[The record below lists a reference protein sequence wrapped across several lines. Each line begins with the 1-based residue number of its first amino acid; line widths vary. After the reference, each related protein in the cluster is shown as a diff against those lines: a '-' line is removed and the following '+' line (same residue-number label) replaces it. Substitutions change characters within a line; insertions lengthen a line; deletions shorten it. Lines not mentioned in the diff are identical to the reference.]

1 MIKQWVVWI
10 AALWVPLFIY
20 SLLPSPQHPNSHLLE
35 YSVYRAMPVMFL
47 YVVVDS
53 TKCVTL
59 NILRSTGRPQIT
71 VWGNLVA
78 CLAIMLPLGWVLA
91 VKMSYGKSLTRFT
104 AGVISTVI
112 FHWIVWWP
120 VNISLYFLFR
130 PITNYEH
137 VLFFSILCHKIT
149 SQGWLV
155 FGSQCPSHG
164 SSPL

>member
-1 MIKQWVVWI
+1 MLWI
-10 AALWVPLFIY
+10 PMFIY
-20 SLLPSPQHPNSHLLE
+20 SPLLSSQHPNPRLLY

-91 VKMSYGKSLTRFT
+91 VKMSYGKSVTGFT
-104 AGVISTVI
+104 VGDVSTVLSC
-112 FHWIVWWP
+112 FTE
-120 VNISLYFLFR
+120 LYAAL
-130 PITNYEH
+130 
-137 VLFFSILCHKIT
+137 
-149 SQGWLV
+149 
-155 FGSQCPSHG
+155 
-164 SSPL
+164 